1 LTHASSEGLLRFF
14 QNSDAMPFFQPES
27 FVKFALTLL
36 DAPEIGPAT
45 FKAIRTRYPDLSEV
59 FKHPEKVAQELKL
72 DIATR
77 AYLSEPDFEKAEA
90 ALKWAEREDHFLL
103 FQDDED
109 YPILLKDTPGAPS
122 MLFVKGNKEFLNE
135 PQIALVGSRQMSA
148 YGAENARE
156 FAKDLAE
163 KGLTITS
170 GLALGIDT
178 EAHSGALEVGGG
190 TIAVMG
196 TGIDKIY
203 PAINLKLAREI
214 GEHGCLVTEMPFGTH
229 PDKRHFPRRNR
240 IISGLSLGV
249 LVVEAAM
256 KSGSL
261 ITARFA
267 CEQNREVFAIP
278 GSIHNPLSKGC
289 HALLKSGAKCVE
301 SADDILIELKPWLEA
316 QLNMAT
322 TGNKETSSSHGK
334 ERSKPP
340 HQRTLNS
347 SPNQVIDHSKE
358 NFKDNSKD
366 NPNKKSLEG
375 PASLKNPKAPFTDAP
390 RSPDLGELD
399 QDYQHLLSFI
409 ESTSTSI
416 NQIID
421 KSGLAP
427 NIVSSM
433 MFRLELD
440 GYVQHDAEGYAKTSG
455 EPLEA

>member
-1 LTHASSEGLLRFF
+1 
-14 QNSDAMPFFQPES
+14 MPFFQPES

-36 DAPEIGPAT
+36 DAPEVGPAK
-45 FKAIRTRYPDLSEV
+45 FKAIYQRFPDLSEV
-59 FKHPEKVAQELKL
+59 FKHPEKASQELNL

-77 AYLSEPDFEKAEA
+77 AYLAEPDWEKADA
-90 ALKWAEREDHFLL
+90 ALKWAEGDDHFLL
-103 FQDDED
+103 FQEDED
-109 YPILLKDTPGAPS
+109 FPIFLKDIPSSPS
-122 MLFVKGNKEFLNE
+122 MLFVKGNKELLNE
-135 PQIALVGSRQMSA
+135 PQIAMVGSRQMSA

-156 FAKDLAE
+156 FAKDLAQ

-178 EAHSGALEVGGG
+178 EAHEGALEVGGG

-214 GEHGCLVTEMPFGTH
+214 AEHGCLITEMPFGTH
-229 PDKRHFPRRNR
+229 PDKKHFPRRNR

-249 LVVEAAM
+249 LVVEAAI

-267 CEQNREVFAIP
+267 SEQNREVFAIP

-289 HALLKSGAKCVE
+289 HELLKNGAKCVE

-316 QLNMAT
+316 QLEMNQPEANKKSETHSKKEPKQKSEKSRLNAEAYAT
-322 TGNKETSSSHGK
+322 SSHSREKKETSQSLSQGRKEPESHSDSDSDSDSHSEPEDLFSG
-334 ERSKPP
+334 
-340 HQRTLNS
+340 LNS
-347 SPNQVIDHSKE
+347 ALN
-358 NFKDNSKD
+358 
-366 NPNKKSLEG
+366 L
-375 PASLKNPKAPFTDAP
+375 DA
-390 RSPDLGELD
+390 
-399 QDYQHLLSFI
+399 DYQHLLSFI
-409 ESTSTSI
+409 NHSSTSI

-427 NIVSSM
+427 NVVSSM

-440 GYVQHDAEGYAKTSG
+440 GYVNHDEQGYSKVKIPEET
-455 EPLEA
+455 